1 MGLSLFCCCCGTREA
16 CVPVPTHPYSDPD
29 GGWFRLGWGSRG
41 EDHTR
46 ASRGGLGLMKQEQS
60 TPTARLG
67 CTLCVTMGDEDEWL
81 GGGAG
86 DQQQPPFP
94 LPLSARS
101 LGGKT
106 SDPITG

>member
-67 CTLCVTMGDEDEWL
+67 CTLCVTIGRVTRTNGSVEE
-81 GGGAG
+81 
-86 DQQQPPFP
+86 QVISNSPPFP
-94 LPLSARS
+94 FPYPR
-101 LGGKT
+101 G
-106 SDPITG
+106 P